1 MLNFRDIEGI
11 PTEIY
16 LDFENKKIPVPKIF
30 YKILIEP
37 LSRSGIVLI
46 GVNNPHLTL
55 HEIQRDY
62 VICNDISDKVKYIK
76 WRARDIR
83 RGFMYACDVNDFLKT
98 VPHLPDIRV
107 KSVLL

>member
-1 MLNFRDIEGI
+1 MANLLDIDGT
-11 PTEIY
+11 PQKIY
-16 LDFENKKIPVPKIF
+16 LDSDDNKVPVPKFF
-30 YKILIEP
+30 YKMLIEP

-55 HEIQRDY
+55 HEIERDY

-83 RGFMYACDVNDFLKT
+83 RGYMYACDVNDFLKA
-98 VPHLPDIRV
+98 VPHLSDIDV
-107 KSVLL
+107 KSLLL

>member
-1 MLNFRDIEGI
+1 MLQFHDIDEI
-11 PTEIY
+11 EQEIY
-16 LDFENKKIPVPKIF
+16 LDFENDKVPVPKLF

-46 GVNNPHLTL
+46 GVNNPHLSV

-76 WRARDIR
+76 WRARDTR
-83 RGFMYACDVNDFLKT
+83 RGYMYACDVNDFLKAA
-98 VPHLPDIRV
+98 PHLSDVRV
-107 KSVLL
+107 EQLLL